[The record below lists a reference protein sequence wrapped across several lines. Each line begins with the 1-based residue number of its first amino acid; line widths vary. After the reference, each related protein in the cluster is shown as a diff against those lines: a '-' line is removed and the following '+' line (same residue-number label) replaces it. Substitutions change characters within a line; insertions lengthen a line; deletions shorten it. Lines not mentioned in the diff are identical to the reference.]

1 MKKNRKSAKGP
12 SVPSHVQTKAG
23 EDATNEVMTLN
34 VHIETERTTSNNFN
48 IQSTDMVSNAE
59 SIKSADIAMIQSD
72 RQLQNVAT
80 IPDEPKLV
88 YRQDVRQFVQAL
100 TTQKVSGKSDLYES
114 IFLFS

>member
-1 MKKNRKSAKGP
+1 MKKNRKTAKGA

-34 VHIETERTTSNNFN
+34 VHLETERTNSNKLN
-48 IQSTDMVSNAE
+48 IQSTDLVSNAE
-59 SIKSADIAMIQSD
+59 SIKSADIAILQSD

-100 TTQKVSGKSDLYES
+100 TTQKVSGKSDFYES
-114 IFLFS
+114 LFSFS